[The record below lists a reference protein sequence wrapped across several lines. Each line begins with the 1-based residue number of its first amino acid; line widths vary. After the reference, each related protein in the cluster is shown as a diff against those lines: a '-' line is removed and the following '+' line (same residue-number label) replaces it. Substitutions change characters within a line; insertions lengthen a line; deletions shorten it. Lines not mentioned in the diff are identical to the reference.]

1 MYRYPFIASE
11 VLSCEIPGIS
21 KIMLDDANTL
31 LGPFWDSMLSTDA
44 FHQRGPVPLHE
55 HPLTMGA
62 YGAEK
67 EEEDK
72 ASDNKTSESSEQQRI
87 SARTHGPGF
96 SVLAGYWSKVNMTL
110 LERHPNEMLAFI
122 KTRPNVVEGLTNH
135 FETPAMVE
143 LLYRLI
149 QCEDTIPDSGIV
161 AWLAE
166 HGLIPRIISLLSPFV
181 SPDFH
186 KAASEFLKNI
196 ISLSAPSP
204 SSLNQVTIQE
214 TFGGPGEMLIGA
226 GGVNN
231 LLVREL
237 ASQENVDKMVSFM
250 LDYEVGASGLDSI
263 SQDLS
268 RKLDLPLQTL
278 EEDTAVEE
286 EEEEQDVWEFHQ
298 AMKNLQNRH
307 LSMSRTL
314 SMSGKGIRDS
324 TATIRPSTLRRCS
337 SIKSTLSPKALV
349 SSFVS
354 CAGVFIELIRKNNS
368 DYFEQH
374 LFHTLRNY
382 LVIRQQEISSQRQQ
396 DEAANTAS
404 PRANELKLGDKPD
417 LLLDDLPME
426 DDADT
431 EGLDDAMDEVAE
443 KMGIVHLGPLLR
455 ALADKIPD
463 FQEKMRNPIESTDKI
478 ITSLGEIEPLTQTRY
493 CIAELYAELLHC
505 SNMALLNRPPNSGPK
520 YSPSGSLLGGLEG
533 LHALARTLQGEDD
546 YDQSNP
552 NTQASAEWSSDEA
565 SSTNEAEVS
574 GQGQSP
580 SFLSSEN
587 EQEDDG
593 SDAES
598 IASAL
603 SSMSL
608 ADMIA
613 QFARPRSSQ
622 QDSDVQI
629 VGNFLKIQ
637 FQTFEVIPTL
647 IDLLLSFPWNNFL
660 HNVVYD
666 IIQQL
671 FNCDIDVAINRKLII
686 SVFKDAHLVESIL
699 EGVRRNRVS
708 SDDVRH
714 IRLGYM
720 GHLNLIAEEIV
731 RLMERYPM
739 EIGNLVQDHFTES
752 WDVFIKEELSES
764 RAKES
769 MPLAGG
775 RPSASGIGMQNWSS
789 LDSDNWY
796 SNNDNH
802 SFAQYLS
809 SQMRTDMDDENADGN
824 VLSFIGD
831 NNAMMMQGD
840 TDQDEWGPFADSRSA
855 FEFTST
861 ASVDNHQPEKQ
872 ENLTPADWAAE
883 FRRGNLGEIP
893 SDSAVDND
901 SDSDD
906 MPISHDPAGPGT
918 DDSDENGEDDSPY
931 VDLHIPAT
939 LRHYTQSL
947 DRKHLDRIPDCE
959 TDEQYWPTASAAR
972 HVRTLSGGGEDK
984 APMLAAEQLHEAVE
998 PTKEGLL
1005 QRRLSDGTV
1014 VTAPLD
1020 DAELTQSS

>member
-1 MYRYPFIASE
+1 MCRYPFIASE
-11 VLSCEIPGIS
+11 VLSCEIPGVS

-31 LGPFWDSMLSTDA
+31 LGPFWDAMLSADA
-44 FHQRGPVPLHE
+44 LFQRGPVPLHE

-62 YGAEK
+62 YTGEK
-67 EEEDK
+67 QDDE
-72 ASDNKTSESSEQQRI
+72 ASDKKTNEPSKQHRI

-110 LERHPNEMLAFI
+110 LERHPNEMLAFV
-122 KTRPNVVEGLTNH
+122 KTQPNVVEGLTNH

-166 HGLIPRIISLLSPFV
+166 HGLIPRVVSLLSPFV
-181 SPDFH
+181 SPDSH
-186 KAASEFLKNI
+186 KAASEFLKTI

-250 LDYEVGASGLDSI
+250 LDYEVGASSRNSI

-268 RKLDLPLQTL
+268 RKLDMPLQTL

-307 LSMSRTL
+307 LSMSRNL
-314 SMSGKGIRDS
+314 SMSGNGIRDS
-324 TATIRPSTLRRCS
+324 TATIRPSILRRCS

-349 SSFVS
+349 SSFVC

-382 LVIRQQEISSQRQQ
+382 LVIRQQEVSSQRQK
-396 DEAANTAS
+396 DRVSDPTS
-404 PRANELKLGDKPD
+404 PEVSGPESERKPE

-431 EGLDDAMDEVAE
+431 EGLDEAMDEVAE
-443 KMGIVHLGPLLR
+443 KMGIVHLGPLLH

-463 FQEKMRNPIESTDKI
+463 FQEKMRHPFESTDKI
-478 ITSLGEIEPLTQTRY
+478 MTSLGEIEPLTQTRY

-520 YSPSGSLLGGLEG
+520 YSSSGSLLGGLEG
-533 LHALARTLQGEDD
+533 LHALARSLQGEDD

-552 NTQASAEWSSDEA
+552 NTQSSAEWSPDEA

-574 GQGQSP
+574 GQDRSP

-587 EQEDDG
+587 DQEDDE

-622 QDSDVQI
+622 KDSDVQI
-629 VGNFLKIQ
+629 VGNFLKTQ
-637 FQTFEVIPTL
+637 FQTFQVIPTL
-647 IDLLLSFPWNNFL
+647 IDMMLSYPWNNFL

-671 FNCDIDVAINRKLII
+671 FNSDIDVAINRKLII
-686 SVFKDAHLVESIL
+686 SVFKDAHLVEAIL
-699 EGVRRNRVS
+699 EGARRNRIS
-708 SDDVRH
+708 SEDVRH

-720 GHLNLIAEEIV
+720 GHLNLIAEEII
-731 RLMERYPM
+731 RLLERFPM
-739 EIGNLVQDHFTES
+739 EIGNLVQDHFTEG
-752 WDVFIKEELSES
+752 WDQFMKEELSES

-775 RPSASGIGMQNWSS
+775 RPSAGGMGMQNWSS

-809 SQMRTDMDDENADGN
+809 SQMRTDADEEEADGN

-831 NNAMMMQGD
+831 SDAMVMQGD

-883 FRRGNLGEIP
+883 FRRGNMGEIP
-893 SDSAVDND
+893 SESAVDND

-906 MPISHDPAGPGT
+906 IPSSHGPAGHGA
-918 DDSDENGEDDSPY
+918 DDSDENGDDDSPY
-931 VDLHIPAT
+931 VDLHKPAT
-939 LRHYTQSL
+939 LRHCTQSL
-947 DRKHLDRIPDCE
+947 DRKHPERIPESE
-959 TDEQYWPTASAAR
+959 TDEQHWPTANAAR

-984 APMLAAEQLHEAVE
+984 APVLAAEQLHEAVE
-998 PTKEGLL
+998 ATKEGLL
-1005 QRRLSDGTV
+1005 RRRLSDGTV
-1014 VTAPLD
+1014 VTVPLD
-1020 DAELTQSS
+1020 DAELSRSS